1 MKLIRYTL
9 LPNGTIPDYVIDG
22 GHFAKLNSNDPP
34 QDNDLIGFS
43 ESNTGLEE
51 YTVKSDFE
59 NYVKSLKIIPHPPI
73 APKQILNPG
82 KSFWLRIRQN
92 SSI

>member
-22 GHFAKLNSNDPP
+22 GHFAKLNSNGPP

-59 NYVKSLKIIPHPPI
+59 NYVKSFNPDYIESINEKEYLQDKID
-73 APKQILNPG
+73 
-82 KSFWLRIRQN
+82 SMWDRI
-92 SSI
+92 

>member
-9 LPNGTIPDYVIDG
+9 LPNGVIPDYVIDG

-59 NYVKSLKIIPHPPI
+59 NYVKSFNPDYIESFNEKEYLQDKID
-73 APKQILNPG
+73 
-82 KSFWLRIRQN
+82 SMWDRI
-92 SSI
+92 